1 MADCF
6 NCKCTP
12 TTNCAQLQQDN
23 DEKLREFATHFKNL
37 ETCDLAEQGAIG
49 FYNVWCLMKS
59 VIGLVCAGGGGGT
72 TSGVTREEFEELKRR
87 VTALGG

>member
-6 NCKCTP
+6 TCKCEP

-23 DEKLREFATHFKNL
+23 DEKLREFATHYKNL
-37 ETCDLAEQGAIG
+37 ETCDLAEQGAKG

-59 VIGLVCAGGGGGT
+59 VIALTCASNGT
-72 TSGVTREEFEELKRR
+72 AGVTREEFDELKRR